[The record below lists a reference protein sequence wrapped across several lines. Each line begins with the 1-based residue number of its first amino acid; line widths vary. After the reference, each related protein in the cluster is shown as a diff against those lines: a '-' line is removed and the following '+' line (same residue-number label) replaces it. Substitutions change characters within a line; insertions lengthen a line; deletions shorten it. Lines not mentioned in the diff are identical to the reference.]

1 MFKKRQWYL
10 SMLTEISSWPWT
22 KFSEMIDAIRTDTMS
37 LKGPKSLMRNSETSR
52 NLRGP
57 EWLQKKLSVSDSTQ
71 EVLPR
76 RPIHRD
82 PPTTWDVQTFNHRN
96 WAL

>member
-22 KFSEMIDAIRTDTMS
+22 KFFEMIDAIRTDTMS

-57 EWLQKKLSVSDSTQ
+57 EWLQKKLSVSDQNAGSLTTTTHPQGSTHHMGCTN
-71 EVLPR
+71 
-76 RPIHRD
+76 I
-82 PPTTWDVQTFNHRN
+82 
-96 WAL
+96 